1 MKKTIPENTLAIYIQ
16 NTNTITIGRR
26 SIISNKW
33 GTINIDI
40 DPIEFVNGLLKRQQG
55 ELIQD
60 IFPQLTSDE
69 REFIMNGILPEEWD
83 DIMVDNELNNPEV
96 A

>member
-1 MKKTIPENTLAIYIQ
+1 MKETIPENTLAIYIQ

-26 SIISNKW
+26 SIINNKW
-33 GTINIDI
+33 GTIDIDI

-60 IFPQLTSDE
+60 IFPQLTPDE